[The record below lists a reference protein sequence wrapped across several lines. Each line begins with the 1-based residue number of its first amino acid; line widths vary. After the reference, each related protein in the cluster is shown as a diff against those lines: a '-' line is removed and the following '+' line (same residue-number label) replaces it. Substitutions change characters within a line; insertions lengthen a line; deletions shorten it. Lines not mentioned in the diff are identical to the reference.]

1 MPRALAAALVAAL
14 IGAAAASPAAA
25 SSSSLPPLSAAAA
38 ASYDVVGQRFV
49 RQVNAD
55 VRMAPASLA
64 KMLVALI
71 VAEHLAPDE
80 QVMISHRAASTKP
93 DNIRWP
99 EGAIYTADQLLHA
112 MMMESSN
119 GAAVA
124 FADHLAG
131 SVATFSEMM
140 DAKAAALGARDT
152 HIVEP
157 SGLDAEGQYS
167 TAHDM
172 ALIAAAVV
180 RQPWPASVV
189 GTRRHVIPWTNGGT
203 YTLHTLNGWIV
214 RFDGALGVKNGYTTK
229 AGNCLAAAATRHGRT
244 VVTVVL
250 NDRRWY
256 ADSAALMLDAFP
268 RAVAGEV
275 KPLPAPASA
284 AAADLRAAAATAPAA
299 GPSKLTATALAFAV
313 AALTVAARRRQ
324 VVRRRRARAL
334 ARRSHLPR
342 LP

>member
-14 IGAAAASPAAA
+14 MIPVAGHAPAAA
-25 SSSSLPPLSAAAA
+25 TSLPPLSAAAA
-38 ASYDVVGQRFV
+38 ASYDVVGERFI
-49 RQVNAD
+49 RQVNAT

-80 QVMISHRAASTKP
+80 QVAISPRAASTSP

-99 EGAIYTADQLLHA
+99 LGAIYTADELLHA

-124 FADHLAG
+124 FADHIAG
-131 SVATFSEMM
+131 SVATFGEMM
-140 DAKAAALGARDT
+140 DAKAVSLGAQDT
-152 HIVEP
+152 HIIEP

-180 RQPWPASVV
+180 RDPWLSKVV
-189 GTRRHVIPWTNGGT
+189 RAKSRVIPWENGGK
-203 YTLHTLNGWIV
+203 YTLHTLNSWIV
-214 RFDGALGVKNGYTTK
+214 RFDGAIGVKNGYTTN
-229 AGNCLAAAATRHGRT
+229 AGNCLAAAATRFGRT

-256 ADSAALMLDAFP
+256 ADSALLMQDAFP
-268 RAVAGEV
+268 RSVAGQV
-275 KPLPAPASA
+275 KPLPAPAA
-284 AAADLRAAAATAPAA
+284 AATSALRAASTPESN
-299 GPSKLTATALAFAV
+299 GPSRLLATVFAFSTASMTI
-313 AALTVAARRRQ
+313 AARRRQ
-324 VVRRRRARAL
+324 VLRRRRARAL
-334 ARRSHLPR
+334 ARRQRMPHLPG
-342 LP
+342 